1 MGQKRTPGNARVI
14 DLLKNRDGS
23 SSRQSQY
30 KRKRW
35 AVRWVN
41 KDSKL
46 SQKSFAR
53 KVEAEAYAVKINTE
67 FQQGTYVDARKT
79 YTTVGEV
86 HEQWKRTQV
95 RLKESTRAN
104 RQNAWRIRV
113 APAWENKRIGDIT
126 RGDVL
131 QWVADLQENGDGAE
145 SIENALGVL
154 RMVLQ
159 YAIDDGRL
167 RVNPCADVSAPRRD
181 IRPHPYLTVAQVEA
195 LADEISY
202 GGNFIRVLAYTGLR
216 WGEMAGLT
224 PRAVNLET
232 RRLSIFQTVSKGE
245 KGRVGMGT
253 PKSHEIRSVP
263 FPESLL
269 GVFKEA
275 CDTKASDDLIFTA
288 PEGGL
293 LRGDSY
299 RPRYLRPAIAALRD
313 TKKHQDFPQITP
325 HDLRHTAASLAVSAG
340 ANAKTVQRMLGHKSA
355 ALTLDTYADLFDS
368 DLDEVASRID
378 DLIIRSKA
386 VEKGA

>member
-113 APAWENKRIGDIT
+113 APAWENKRIG
-126 RGDVL
+126 GH
-131 QWVADLQENGDGAE
+131 
-145 SIENALGVL
+145 
-154 RMVLQ
+154 
-159 YAIDDGRL
+159 Y
-167 RVNPCADVSAPRRD
+167 PR
-181 IRPHPYLTVAQVEA
+181 
-195 LADEISY
+195 
-202 GGNFIRVLAYTGLR
+202 
-216 WGEMAGLT
+216 
-224 PRAVNLET
+224 
-232 RRLSIFQTVSKGE
+232 
-245 KGRVGMGT
+245 
-253 PKSHEIRSVP
+253 
-263 FPESLL
+263 
-269 GVFKEA
+269 
-275 CDTKASDDLIFTA
+275 
-288 PEGGL
+288 
-293 LRGDSY
+293 
-299 RPRYLRPAIAALRD
+299 
-313 TKKHQDFPQITP
+313 
-325 HDLRHTAASLAVSAG
+325 
-340 ANAKTVQRMLGHKSA
+340 
-355 ALTLDTYADLFDS
+355 
-368 DLDEVASRID
+368 
-378 DLIIRSKA
+378 
-386 VEKGA
+386 